1 MDHQKKNTM
10 KDALVFLIDTFTRLY
25 LLILL
30 LRFWLPI
37 VRANFRNPVAQ
48 GVLRYT
54 SPAVVPI
61 RRYIPAIGKLYTAKV
76 LVAMIIQVLATIV
89 ILVITRGTG
98 IVDTLSAAFLSIIG
112 SALVD
117 LASLSV
123 VMFIVAI
130 ALKVI
135 FGFFGRYMGPLSDLL
150 NDLTNPLL
158 QPMRRIIPPL
168 GVVDLS
174 AYIVFIL
181 LIALNMMLADLRP
194 AF

>member
-1 MDHQKKNTM
+1 M
-10 KDALVFLIDTFTRLY
+10 KDALIFLIDTFTRLY

-30 LRFWLPI
+30 LRFWLPV

-61 RRYIPAIGKLYTAKV
+61 RRYIPAIGKLDTATV
-76 LVAMIIQVLATIV
+76 LVALIIQVFSSIVMLV
-89 ILVITRGTG
+89 ILRGLVF
-98 IVDTLSAAFLSIIG
+98 INTLSDSFLSLVG

-130 ALKVI
+130 ALRVI

-150 NDLTNPLL
+150 NDLTDPLL
-158 QPMRRIIPPL
+158 RPVRHLIPPL
-168 GVVDLS
+168 GVIDLS

-181 LIALNMMLADLRP
+181 LIALNMVLGDMRP
-194 AF
+194 AL

>member
-1 MDHQKKNTM
+1 M
-10 KDALVFLIDTFTRLY
+10 KDALIFLIDTFTRLY

-30 LRFWLPI
+30 LRFWLPL

-54 SPAVVPI
+54 SPAVVPL
-61 RRYIPAIGKLYTAKV
+61 RRFIPAIGKLDTATV
-76 LVAMIIQVLATIV
+76 IVALLIQLLATLTIMLIIDGLEVLATLASSISSV
-89 ILVITRGTG
+89 II
-98 IVDTLSAAFLSIIG
+98 AAL
-112 SALVD
+112 LE

-130 ALKVI
+130 ALRVI

-158 QPMRRIIPPL
+158 RPIQRIIPPL
-168 GVVDLS
+168 GVIDLS
-174 AYIVFIL
+174 TYIVFIL
-181 LIALNMMLADLRP
+181 LIALNMVLADLKP
-194 AF
+194 VF

>member
-1 MDHQKKNTM
+1 M
-10 KDALVFLIDTFTRLY
+10 KDALIFLIDTFTRLY

-54 SPAVVPI
+54 SPAVVPV
-61 RRYIPAIGKLYTAKV
+61 RRFIPAIGKLDTATV
-76 LVAMIIQVLATIV
+76 LVALVIQVLASIV
-89 ILVITRGTG
+89 MLLILRGLAF
-98 IVDTLSAAFLSIIG
+98 IDMLSGVFLSLVG

-130 ALKVI
+130 ALRVI

-158 QPMRRIIPPL
+158 QPMRRLIPPL
-168 GVVDLS
+168 GVIDLS

-194 AF
+194 AL

>member
-1 MDHQKKNTM
+1 M
-10 KDALVFLIDTFTRLY
+10 KDALIFLIDTFTRLY

-30 LRFWLPI
+30 LRFWLPV

-54 SPAVVPI
+54 SPAVVPV
-61 RRYIPAIGKLYTAKV
+61 RRYIPAIGKLDTATV
-76 LVAMIIQVLATIV
+76 LVALIIQILASIV
-89 ILVITRGTG
+89 MLLIRRGTA
-98 IVDTLSAAFLSIIG
+98 IIDTLSDTFPSLVG

-130 ALKVI
+130 ALRVI

-150 NDLTNPLL
+150 NDLTDPLL
-158 QPMRRIIPPL
+158 QPVRRLIPPL
-168 GVVDLS
+168 GVIDLS

-181 LIALNMMLADLRP
+181 LIALNMVLTDMRP
-194 AF
+194 VL

>member
-1 MDHQKKNTM
+1 M
-10 KDALVFLIDTFTRLY
+10 KDALIFLIDTFTRLY

-54 SPAVVPI
+54 SPAVVPL
-61 RRYIPAIGKLYTAKV
+61 RRYIPAIGKLDTATV
-76 LVAMIIQVLATIV
+76 LVALTIQVVATIIMLV
-89 ILVITRGTG
+89 ILRGLAFLES
-98 IVDTLSAAFLSIIG
+98 ISSVFLSIVG
-112 SALVD
+112 SALVE

-130 ALKVI
+130 ALRVI

-150 NDLTNPLL
+150 NDLTDPLL
-158 QPMRRIIPPL
+158 GPMRRIIPPL

-181 LIALNMMLADLRP
+181 LIALNMALSDLRP
-194 AF
+194 TF

>member
-1 MDHQKKNTM
+1 M
-10 KDALVFLIDTFTRLY
+10 KDALIFLIDTFTRLY

-30 LRFWLPI
+30 LRFWLPV

-54 SPAVVPI
+54 SPAVVPV
-61 RRYIPAIGKLYTAKV
+61 RRYIPAIGKLDTATV
-76 LVAMIIQVLATIV
+76 LVALVIQILASIVMLV
-89 ILVITRGTG
+89 ILRGLAFF
-98 IVDTLSAAFLSIIG
+98 DTLSSTFLRIAG

-130 ALKVI
+130 ALRVI

-150 NDLTNPLL
+150 NDLTDPLL
-158 QPMRRIIPPL
+158 RPVRRLIPPL
-168 GVVDLS
+168 GVIDLS

-181 LIALNMMLADLRP
+181 LIALNMMFADMRP
-194 AF
+194 AL

>member
-1 MDHQKKNTM
+1 M
-10 KDALVFLIDTFTRLY
+10 KDALIFLIDTFTRLY

-54 SPAVVPI
+54 SPAVVPV
-61 RRYIPAIGKLYTAKV
+61 RRFIPAIGKLDTATV
-76 LVAMIIQVLATIV
+76 LVALVIQVLASIV
-89 ILVITRGTG
+89 MLLILRGLAF
-98 IVDTLSAAFLSIIG
+98 IDMLSGVFLSLVG

-130 ALKVI
+130 ALRVI

-150 NDLTNPLL
+150 NDLTDPLL
-158 QPMRRIIPPL
+158 QPMRRLIPPL
-168 GVVDLS
+168 GVIDLS

-194 AF
+194 AL

>member
-1 MDHQKKNTM
+1 M
-10 KDALVFLIDTFTRLY
+10 KDALIFLIDTFTRLY

-54 SPAVVPI
+54 SPAVVPV
-61 RRYIPAIGKLYTAKV
+61 RRFIPAIGKLDTATV
-76 LVAMIIQVLATIV
+76 LVALVIQVLASIV
-89 ILVITRGTG
+89 MLLILRGLAF
-98 IVDTLSAAFLSIIG
+98 IDMLSSVFLSLVG

-123 VMFIVAI
+123 IMFIVAI
-130 ALKVI
+130 ALRVI

-150 NDLTNPLL
+150 NDLTDPLL
-158 QPMRRIIPPL
+158 QPMRRLIPPL
-168 GVVDLS
+168 GVIDLS

-194 AF
+194 AL

>member
-1 MDHQKKNTM
+1 M
-10 KDALVFLIDTFTRLY
+10 KDALIFLIDTFSRLY

-61 RRYIPAIGKLYTAKV
+61 RRFIPAIGKLDTATV
-76 LVAMIIQVLATIV
+76 IVALIIQILVTIV
-89 ILVITRGTG
+89 IMMILQGVAVVG
-98 IVDTLSAAFLSIIG
+98 TLSTVFLSIVG

-130 ALKVI
+130 ALRVI
-135 FGFFGRYMGPLSDLL
+135 LGFFGRYLGPMTDLLSDL
-150 NDLTNPLL
+150 TEPLL
-158 QPMRRIIPPL
+158 RPVRGIIPPL

-181 LIALNMMLADLRP
+181 LIALNMVLADLRP
-194 AF
+194 TF

>member
-1 MDHQKKNTM
+1 M
-10 KDALVFLIDTFTRLY
+10 KDALIFLIETFSRLY

-37 VRANFRNPVAQ
+37 VRANFRNPIAQ

-54 SPAVVPI
+54 SPAVVPL
-61 RRYIPAIGKLYTAKV
+61 RRYIPAIGKLDTATV
-76 LVAMIIQVLATIV
+76 LVALIIQVLVTTI
-89 ILVITRGTG
+89 IMMISQGIAFLGTLPA
-98 IVDTLSAAFLSIIG
+98 VFLSIVG

-130 ALKVI
+130 ALRVI
-135 FGFFGRYMGPLSDLL
+135 LGFFGRYLGPLTDLL
-150 NDLTNPLL
+150 NDLTEPLL
-158 QPMRRIIPPL
+158 RPVRRIIPPL

-181 LIALNMMLADLRP
+181 LIALNMALADLRP
-194 AF
+194 TL

>member
-1 MDHQKKNTM
+1 M
-10 KDALVFLIDTFTRLY
+10 KDALIFLIDTFTRLY
-25 LLILL
+25 LLILI

-54 SPAVVPI
+54 SPAVVPL
-61 RRYIPAIGKLYTAKV
+61 RRFIPAIGKLDTATV
-76 LVAMIIQVLATIV
+76 LVAMIIQVLATVV
-89 ILVITRGTG
+89 ILLVSRGPAV
-98 IVDTLSAAFLSIIG
+98 VDTLRMSFPGIVG

-130 ALKVI
+130 ALRVI
-135 FGFFGRYMGPLSDLL
+135 LGFFGRYLGPLSDML

-158 QPMRRIIPPL
+158 RPIQRIIPPL

-181 LIALNMMLADLRP
+181 LIALNMILADLRP
-194 AF
+194 SF

>member
-1 MDHQKKNTM
+1 M
-10 KDALVFLIDTFTRLY
+10 KDALIFLIDTFTRLY

-54 SPAVVPI
+54 SPAVVPF
-61 RRYIPAIGKLYTAKV
+61 RRFVPAIGKLDTATV
-76 LVAMIIQVLATIV
+76 LVALIIQVLASIV
-89 ILVITRGTG
+89 MLVISRGPAV
-98 IVDTLSAAFLSIIG
+98 VDTLSTAFLSIVG
-112 SALVD
+112 SAFVE

-130 ALKVI
+130 ALRVI
-135 FGFFGRYMGPLSDLL
+135 FGFFGRYLGPLSDLL

-181 LIALNMMLADLRP
+181 LIALNMALGDLRP
-194 AF
+194 TF

>member
-1 MDHQKKNTM
+1 M
-10 KDALVFLIDTFTRLY
+10 KDALIFLIDTFTRLY

-54 SPAVVPI
+54 SPAVVPV
-61 RRYIPAIGKLYTAKV
+61 RRFIPAIGKLDTATV
-76 LVAMIIQVLATIV
+76 LVALVIQVLASIV
-89 ILVITRGTG
+89 MLLILRGLAF
-98 IVDTLSAAFLSIIG
+98 IDMLSSVFLSLVG

-130 ALKVI
+130 ALRVI

-150 NDLTNPLL
+150 NDLTDPLL
-158 QPMRRIIPPL
+158 QPMRRLIPPL
-168 GVVDLS
+168 GVIDLS

-194 AF
+194 AL

>member
-1 MDHQKKNTM
+1 M
-10 KDALVFLIDTFTRLY
+10 KDALIFLIDTFTRLY

-54 SPAVVPI
+54 SPAVVPV
-61 RRYIPAIGKLYTAKV
+61 RRFIPAIGKLDTATV
-76 LVAMIIQVLATIV
+76 LVALVIQVLASIVMLV
-89 ILVITRGTG
+89 ILRGLAY
-98 IVDTLSAAFLSIIG
+98 IDTLSGAFLSLVG

-130 ALKVI
+130 ALRVI

-150 NDLTNPLL
+150 NDLTDPLL
-158 QPMRRIIPPL
+158 RPVRRLVPPL
-168 GVVDLS
+168 GVIDLS

-181 LIALNMMLADLRP
+181 LIALNMMFADMRP
-194 AF
+194 AL

>member
-1 MDHQKKNTM
+1 M
-10 KDALVFLIDTFTRLY
+10 KEALIFLIDTFTRLY

-54 SPAVVPI
+54 SPAVVPV
-61 RRYIPAIGKLYTAKV
+61 RRYIPAIGKLDTATV
-76 LVAMIIQVLATIV
+76 LVALTIQVIASIV
-89 ILVITRGTG
+89 MLLILRGLTV
-98 IVDTLSAAFLSIIG
+98 VDTLSGSFLRIVG
-112 SALVD
+112 AALVD
-117 LASLSV
+117 LASLSII
-123 VMFIVAI
+123 MFIVAI
-130 ALKVI
+130 ALRVI

-150 NDLTNPLL
+150 NDLTDPLL
-158 QPMRRIIPPL
+158 GPVRRMIPPL
-168 GVVDLS
+168 GVLDLS

-181 LIALNMMLADLRP
+181 LIALNMAIGDLRP

>member
-1 MDHQKKNTM
+1 M
-10 KDALVFLIDTFTRLY
+10 KDALIFLIDTFTRLY

-61 RRYIPAIGKLYTAKV
+61 RRYIPAIGKLDTATV
-76 LVAMIIQVLATIV
+76 LVALIIQVFSSIVMLV
-89 ILVITRGTG
+89 ILRGLAF
-98 IVDTLSAAFLSIIG
+98 IDTLSNSFLSLVG

-130 ALKVI
+130 ALRVI

-150 NDLTNPLL
+150 NDLTDPLL
-158 QPMRRIIPPL
+158 RPVRRLIPPL
-168 GVVDLS
+168 GVIDLS
-174 AYIVFIL
+174 AYIIFIL
-181 LIALNMMLADLRP
+181 LLALNMVLADMRP
-194 AF
+194 AL

>member
-1 MDHQKKNTM
+1 M
-10 KDALVFLIDTFTRLY
+10 KDALIFLIDTFTRLY

-54 SPAVVPI
+54 SPAVVPV
-61 RRYIPAIGKLYTAKV
+61 RRYVPAFGKLDTATV
-76 LVAMIIQVLATIV
+76 LVALIIQVLASIIMLV
-89 ILVITRGTG
+89 ILRGLAFF
-98 IVDTLSAAFLSIIG
+98 DTLSSGFLSIIG
-112 SALVD
+112 AALVD

-130 ALKVI
+130 ALRVI
-135 FGFFGRYMGPLSDLL
+135 LGLFGRYLGPMSDLL
-150 NDLTNPLL
+150 NDLTDPLL
-158 QPMRRIIPPL
+158 RPVRRIIPPL
-168 GVVDLS
+168 GVIDLS

-181 LIALNMMLADLRP
+181 LIALNMVLADMRP
-194 AF
+194 AL

>member
-1 MDHQKKNTM
+1 M
-10 KDALVFLIDTFTRLY
+10 KDALIFLIDTFTRLY

-54 SPAVVPI
+54 SPMVVPV
-61 RRYIPAIGKLYTAKV
+61 RRYIPAIGKLDTATV
-76 LVAMIIQVLATIV
+76 LVALAIQVVASI
-89 ILVITRGTG
+89 IMLVISRG
-98 IVDTLSAAFLSIIG
+98 LAFLETVSSAFPSIVG
-112 SALVD
+112 SALVE

-123 VMFIVAI
+123 VMFIVAL
-130 ALKVI
+130 ALRVI

-150 NDLTNPLL
+150 NDLTDPLL
-158 QPMRRIIPPL
+158 GPVRKIIPPL

-181 LIALNMMLADLRP
+181 LIALNMVVADLRP

>member
-1 MDHQKKNTM
+1 M
-10 KDALVFLIDTFTRLY
+10 KDALIFLIDTFTRLY

-30 LRFWLPI
+30 LRFWLPV

-61 RRYIPAIGKLYTAKV
+61 RRYIPAIGKLDTATV
-76 LVAMIIQVLATIV
+76 LVALVIQVFSSIVMLV
-89 ILVITRGTG
+89 ILRGLAF
-98 IVDTLSAAFLSIIG
+98 INTLSDSFLSLVG

-130 ALKVI
+130 ALRVI
-135 FGFFGRYMGPLSDLL
+135 FCFFGRYMGPLSDLL
-150 NDLTNPLL
+150 NDLTDPLL
-158 QPMRRIIPPL
+158 RSVRRLIPPL
-168 GVVDLS
+168 GVIDLS

-181 LIALNMMLADLRP
+181 LIALNMVLGDMRP
-194 AF
+194 AL

>member
-1 MDHQKKNTM
+1 MKN
-10 KDALVFLIDTFTRLY
+10 ALIFLIDTFTRLY

-54 SPAVVPI
+54 SPAVVPL
-61 RRYIPAIGKLYTAKV
+61 RRFVPAIGKLDTATV
-76 LVAMIIQVLATIV
+76 LVAMIIQIFTTIV
-89 ILVITRGTG
+89 ILLILRGLAA
-98 IVDTLSAAFLSIIG
+98 IDTLGGSFLSIIAA
-112 SALVD
+112 SIVE

-130 ALKVI
+130 ALRVI

-150 NDLTNPLL
+150 NDLTDPLL
-158 QPMRRIIPPL
+158 RPVRRLIPPL
-168 GVVDLS
+168 GVIDLS

-181 LIALNMMLADLRP
+181 LIALNMALADLKP
-194 AF
+194 VF